1 MKGQEIHRA
10 LQVIEEFRKI
20 DPEMPIQQA
29 AAFVFIVLHEGCTM
43 KAVADALGMSQGSSS
58 RNVAALSDW
67 HRLKR
72 PGAGLVKSEADPYEM
87 RRKAITLT
95 PKGTRVVTALSNIM
109 EGP

>member
-20 DPEMPIQQA
+20 DPEMPIQQVA
-29 AAFVFIVLHEGCTM
+29 TFLFIVLHEGCTM
-43 KAVADALGMSQGSSS
+43 KAVADSLCMSQGSSS

-87 RRKAITLT
+87 RRKIITLL
-95 PKGTRVVTALSNIM
+95 PKGKRVVETVKSIM
-109 EGP
+109 EG